1 MKIIPRLLAALVL
14 VFVTA
19 LPAAAK
25 PAPLARPDDFEGDI
39 TAISEASVTVKSTKG
54 ARTFA
59 IYPGTVFGQRAKA
72 SFADF
77 KTGEHVIVVFAE
89 EGGKAKAENI
99 RNPANDKVKGVKKA
113 AT

>member
-1 MKIIPRLLAALVL
+1 MKFIVSLLAAV
-14 VFVTA
+14 VFILATS
-19 LPAAAK
+19 LPSEAK
-25 PAPLARPDDFEGDI
+25 PLPRPNDFEGDI

-54 ARTFA
+54 TRTFA

-72 SFADF
+72 TFADF

-99 RNPANDKVKGVKKA
+99 RNPANDRVKGVKKA
-113 AT
+113 AK